1 MKNNFTRAFIAVLI
15 LSFFT
20 LSCKK
25 NSLDSLYVKNGSVNF
40 SVADAT
46 TWFKDHLQLEANST
60 IGKSCKIKTLLPS
73 GSNAIIGED
82 DKYYAVEFPV
92 ELEKPLG
99 FTVSNTIS
107 PADKINGSSRLL
119 ILKSKKN
126 GYIRSVLMHIFSSD
140 QKPDLTISYSKISK
154 SFNGNIFY
162 TDLYGNFI
170 NGYVYENGKII
181 KKSKLQPSTFLTTP
195 PRDPIMDQCINNG
208 VDFYKRSC
216 DVYADGSLEC
226 GPWEYIGTVP
236 IVNCT
241 DITSGGGPDGG
252 EDGDPNDN
260 IEAYSIICKSSFKF
274 NKFVNTVNGF
284 GGWQVAGTNN
294 IHMRIIDLVS
304 KDYKLLALPTM
315 YFGLPVVRSNG
326 DFYSS
331 DEAAALATEAVEF
344 AEQKV
349 MDRYHS
355 LGGSLNVVSM
365 TLYYRQQINSYMQSY
380 GGTGSL
386 SSASNIT
393 VTDFGTANYDWPIL
407 GCL

>member
-1 MKNNFTRAFIAVLI
+1 MKNNFTQAFIAVFI
-15 LSFFT
+15 LSCFT

-25 NSLDSLYVKNGSVNF
+25 NSLDSLYVKNNSVNF

-46 TWFKDHLQLEANST
+46 TWFKDHLPLEANSA

-92 ELEKPLG
+92 ELERPLG

-181 KKSKLQPSTFLTTP
+181 KKTKLQRSSLLTVP
-195 PRDPIMDQCINNG
+195 PRDPIIEQCINSG
-208 VDFYKRSC
+208 VDWYQRSC
-216 DVYADGSLEC
+216 DVYADGSMVC
-226 GPWEYIGTVP
+226 GAWEYIGTVP
-236 IVNCT
+236 TVTCN
-241 DITSGGGPDGG
+241 DIPSGGEGGPG
-252 EDGDPNDN
+252 EDECITDEKNNFNQEASGAYATSQTLSFSNSTINTFQKHKDPIWTCLNGYGPWKLNSQEIGIVKLVDPNIN
-260 IEAYSIICKSSFKF
+260 SWEWVSLTHGGITMEGSPLPGTSLSFTQG
-274 NKFVNTVNGF
+274 V
-284 GGWQVAGTNN
+284 GTPT
-294 IHMRIIDLVS
+294 IS
-304 KDYKLLALPTM
+304 KKISGM
-315 YFGLPVVRSNG
+315 
-326 DFYSS
+326 
-331 DEAAALATEAVEF
+331 
-344 AEQKV
+344 
-349 MDRYHS
+349 
-355 LGGSLNVVSM
+355 SLNF
-365 TLYYRQQINSYMQSY
+365 
-380 GGTGSL
+380 
-386 SSASNIT
+386 T
-393 VTDFGTANYDWPIL
+393 VTYTFVCDCPNLPGIGWVPPIHKSYTSTALWNSNPL
-407 GCL
+407 